1 MRVRPPLARKIH
13 SSSAAESALL
23 SSSAD
28 AKSFAEAALGPNCTS
43 KTDVG
48 PSQSDG
54 RFAFSARLIC

>member
-1 MRVRPPLARKIH
+1 MRVRPPLARKIG
-13 SSSAAESALL
+13 SSSDSESVSP

-28 AKSFAEAALGPNCTS
+28 AKPFAEAARGPNCTS